1 MGGSSGMK
9 IGYEHGARQASGD
22 YASRPRGMS
31 LHEHYATPHSFGDN
45 TGPEASHQ
53 RKAKRFYNQHIMA
66 EENAGRYLDPNNRD
80 LIRYYAKEYKA
91 PTREY
96 LAPGEQRPVFTGRAD
111 SSSTYLGNDRSSLSG
126 SRTPWVFS
134 GGQDFTGNHNTY
146 QPPRARRFSPV
157 PLTYMPS
164 RQMEQPSY
172 NSYQSAPGPRSYM
185 NDGPNSLDS
194 FSPSSMQG
202 LLSMAESLVSNS
214 AQGMADGGE
223 VRRKINARGFR
234 KGGPMERMVSEMSDY
249 SSGRR

>member
-1 MGGSSGMK
+1 MGGSSGVK
-9 IGYEHGARQASGD
+9 LGYGHGAAQASGD

-31 LHEHYATPHSFGDN
+31 LHEHYGTPRSFGDN
-45 TGPEASHQ
+45 EGPEASHQ
-53 RKAKRFYNQHIMA
+53 RKAKRRYNQHIRA

-91 PTREY
+91 PDRKY

-111 SSSTYLGNDRSSLSG
+111 SSPTYLGNDRSSLSG
-126 SRTPWVFS
+126 SRTPWVFA

-146 QPPRARRFSPV
+146 QPQRPSRFSPA
-157 PLTYMPS
+157 PSSYMPS
-164 RQMEQPSY
+164 RQMAQPSY
-172 NSYQSAPGPRSYM
+172 NSYQSASAPRSYM
-185 NDGPNSLDS
+185 NYAPNSLDS

-202 LLSMAESLVSNS
+202 LLSMAQSLVSNS

-223 VRRKINARGFR
+223 VRSKINAKGFR

-249 SSGRR
+249 SSSRR